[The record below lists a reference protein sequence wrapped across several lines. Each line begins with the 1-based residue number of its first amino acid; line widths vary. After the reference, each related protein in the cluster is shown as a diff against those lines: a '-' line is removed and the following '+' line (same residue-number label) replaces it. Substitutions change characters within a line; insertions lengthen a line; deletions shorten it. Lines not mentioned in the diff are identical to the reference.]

1 MTNFPQNTTK
11 CRIYERNFFAQY
23 MPHFFKNRCSLN
35 VFCGKFVKNMDD
47 LWEVC
52 QKIWQTSSRSLF
64 LNVLRKCLSP
74 ESAPKL
80 AKIGGTAYLVILT
93 NQWWELGAHLDWAN
107 KRVFKKS
114 GEERV
119 GMRSV
124 LVVKHWWVIIM
135 DRHEH
140 RKWNRTKKATEHIQ
154 TVVNKH
160 G

>member
-1 MTNFPQNTTK
+1 MNFDLFSEKYPILSENVFSWFSHKMENTGRKLKKGGNFSFFTLKKVTNFPQNTTK

-80 AKIGGTAYLVILT
+80 AKICGTTCLIL
-93 NQWWELGAHLDWAN
+93 
-107 KRVFKKS
+107 
-114 GEERV
+114 ER
-119 GMRSV
+119 R
-124 LVVKHWWVIIM
+124 I
-135 DRHEH
+135 
-140 RKWNRTKKATEHIQ
+140 
-154 TVVNKH
+154 
-160 G
+160 